1 MVASCV
7 LSEATTFLVGIG
19 VVGCNCAIAAL
30 LAAVVQATVVEL
42 YGWSRSQ

>member
-19 VVGCNCAIAAL
+19 VVGCKCAIAAL
-30 LAAVVQATVVEL
+30 LAAVVQAAVVEP
-42 YGWSRSQ
+42 YG